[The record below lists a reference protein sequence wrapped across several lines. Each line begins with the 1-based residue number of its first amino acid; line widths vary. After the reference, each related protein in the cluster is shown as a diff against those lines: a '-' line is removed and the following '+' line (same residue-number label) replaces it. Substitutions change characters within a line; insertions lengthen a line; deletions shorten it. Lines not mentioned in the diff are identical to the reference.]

1 LWEATL
7 TNKIHGSQLLL
18 TQQMVFYHAA
28 ILTAVN
34 QEVNGKKVAR
44 ALGDLVRQCTNQ
56 FLIDPAGFAALGFHS
71 DEPLCIDNKQYLVYK
86 RPTADIR

>member
-1 LWEATL
+1 LWDATL

-44 ALGDLVRQCTNQ
+44 ARAA
-56 FLIDPAGFAALGFHS
+56 ISFANAPINF
-71 DEPLCIDNKQYLVYK
+71 
-86 RPTADIR
+86 